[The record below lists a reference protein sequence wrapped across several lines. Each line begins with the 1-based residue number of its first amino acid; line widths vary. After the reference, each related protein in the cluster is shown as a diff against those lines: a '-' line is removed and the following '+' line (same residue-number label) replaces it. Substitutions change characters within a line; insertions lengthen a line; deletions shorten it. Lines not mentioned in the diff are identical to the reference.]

1 MLCSVDY
8 RRFGTNYRPPSSR
21 VSSPL
26 GLLESWTDRW
36 FRNVDCLQFSLAAWL
51 VNMGPVFCPE
61 TSTACSIFYC
71 LIREYGTSILYR
83 NVDCLQYSLT
93 AWLVNMGPVFS
104 TETSTAYIIL
114 WLLDPWIWDQ
124 YFVPKHR
131 LLTVFF
137 DCLTP
142 WMWTSILY
150 RDVDCL
156 QYSLTA
162 WLVNM
167 GSVFCTETST
177 AYSILWLLDSW
188 IWDQYFVPKHR
199 LLTVFFDCLTPW
211 IWTSIL
217 SRNIDC
223 LQYSLT
229 AWPREYGPVFC
240 TETSTAYSIVWLLD
254 PWIRDQYLVPKRRL
268 LTVFFDCLT
277 PWIWDQYLVPKLR
290 LLTVFFDCL
299 TREYGTSILSRN
311 VDCLQYS
318 LTALLVN
325 MGPVFCPETSTAWP
339 LKVEPICCPSKV
351 GSYW

>member
-142 WMWTSILY
+142 WIWTSILY

-156 QYSLTA
+156 QYCLTA
-162 WLVNM
+162 WPVNT
-167 GSVFCTETST
+167 GPVFSTETST
-177 AYSILWLLDSW
+177 AYSILWLLDP
-188 IWDQYFVPKHR
+188 V
-199 LLTVFFDCLTPW
+199 
-211 IWTSIL
+211 
-217 SRNIDC
+217 NM
-223 LQYSLT
+223 
-229 AWPREYGPVFC
+229 GPVFS
-240 TETSTAYSIVWLLD
+240 TETSTAYSILWLLD
-254 PWIRDQYLVPKRRL
+254 PWIWDQYFVPKRRL
-268 LTVFFDCLT
+268 LTVFFDC
-277 PWIWDQYLVPKLR
+277 
-290 LLTVFFDCL
+290 F

-311 VDCLQYS
+311 VDCLTFEGGTDMLSFESRQ
-318 LTALLVN
+318 LLV
-325 MGPVFCPETSTAWP
+325 GHHHHHRHLALQPVVGFRLLSQVCPSSSILSCLLPVFDFH
-339 LKVEPICCPSKV
+339 LF
-351 GSYW
+351 